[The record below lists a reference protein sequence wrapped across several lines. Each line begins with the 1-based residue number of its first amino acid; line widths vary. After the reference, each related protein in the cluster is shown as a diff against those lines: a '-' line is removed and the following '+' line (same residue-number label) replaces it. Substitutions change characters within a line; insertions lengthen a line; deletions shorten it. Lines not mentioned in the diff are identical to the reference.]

1 MATKSYKSG
10 TPVAKGS
17 SKDARNARE
26 TGTKNPSHYVF
37 EGSGREFLIVDFFK
51 GTPEDIYEELK
62 LYNEF
67 GRRGISPTIYYIKV
81 NKFAKQISL
90 SKFLRD
96 FEDIKIKPYSY
107 FGDKINCGEK
117 ILKYYGSDFVN
128 MFSHLRDFIEKKI
141 VENGL
146 VHTDIKIQNLC
157 IDDFGNF
164 KLIDLD
170 PNFVKKIQNDPL
182 SKKTWKRVTID
193 KSDYVDYMLFQVYS
207 SLCATG
213 RMWHDPQLFE
223 RYFTRESL
231 IETIERL
238 SSFEVEKENT
248 HPINTLLYYAKTN
261 KNRNQYWTGR
271 EIFDD
276 IMSKCGAAVP
286 LGVSPTELS
295 PTASIS
301 TETSPMNSNGSMS
314 PSVFRMDSD
323 NYSETHYLAPK
334 KLFDD
339 MSEDYRLSRR
349 WGGKNKKN
357 RRTKRKHP
365 KLRKPFK

>member
-1 MATKSYKSG
+1 MPTKSYKYG

-17 SKDARNARE
+17 SKIATKARA
-26 TGTKNPSHYVF
+26 TDTKNPSYYLF
-37 EGSGREFLIVDFFK
+37 EDSDREFLVVDFFK
-51 GTPEDIYEELK
+51 GTPADIYEELK

-67 GRRGISPTIYYIKV
+67 GQIGISPTIYYIKV
-81 NKFAKQISL
+81 HEFAEQISL
-90 SKFLRD
+90 SNFLRKYKD
-96 FEDIKIKPYSY
+96 RKIKPYSY
-107 FGDKINCGEK
+107 FGDLINCGEK
-117 ILKYYGSDFVN
+117 ILEYYGSDFVN
-128 MFSHLRDFIEKKI
+128 MFSHLSVFIEKKI

-170 PNFVKKIQNDPL
+170 PNFIKKIQEDPL
-182 SKKTWKRVTID
+182 SKKTWKRVKID

-207 SLCATG
+207 SLCAKG
-213 RMWHDPQLFE
+213 KMRHDPQLFE

-238 SSFEVEKENT
+238 SVFEVEKENT
-248 HPINTLLYYAKTN
+248 HPINSLLYYAQTN
-261 KNRNQYWTGR
+261 KKRNQYWTAS

-286 LGVSPTELS
+286 LGDTPTALS

-301 TETSPMNSNGSMS
+301 TALSPMNSNESMT
-314 PSVFRMDSD
+314 PSVFRMDYD
-323 NYSETHYLAPK
+323 SETHYLPPK
-334 KLFDD
+334 KLFADD
-339 MSEDYRLSRR
+339 YPLSRR
-349 WGGKNKKN
+349 GGKKQ
-357 RRTKRKHP
+357 TKRRWRYGR
-365 KLRKPFK
+365 KLTERK